1 MILSVGY
8 PAQGPAPTRIYKQNW
23 KPNLAHSAASHP
35 TLHHPPPLAHPQ
47 FLASAAP
54 IPQTWPNGARLHYT
68 RRPGGALVDVAWPGG
83 ALVDVAWWCV
93 APGKL
98 VLAMREWMQLGDTR
112 ADVAAWRRAA
122 PVGRGLAAR
131 SSGLPP
137 PHRSGCRL
145 GSEDTCRSVFGVPL
159 RVAGTTRCPGH
170 PSGQAS
176 PPLFCPL
183 LHRTE
188 TTVSHG
194 GLISLLRGCRLLSMS
209 CAGR

>member
-1 MILSVGY
+1 M
-8 PAQGPAPTRIYKQNW
+8 
-23 KPNLAHSAASHP
+23 
-35 TLHHPPPLAHPQ
+35 
-47 FLASAAP
+47 
-54 IPQTWPNGARLHYT
+54 
-68 RRPGGALVDVAWPGG
+68 DVAWPGG

-98 VLAMREWMQLGDTR
+98 VLAMREWMQLGGTR

-159 RVAGTTRCPGH
+159 RVAGTTRCPGR
-170 PSGQAS
+170 PSGQAVIDE
-176 PPLFCPL
+176 LC
-183 LHRTE
+183 RTLNLGSILDLQQRE
-188 TTVSHG
+188 DQCGLVRLVARAARVS
-194 GLISLLRGCRLLSMS
+194 LQ
-209 CAGR
+209 